1 MSYLNGDEAM
11 LIDSHIDLYA
21 MDHPE
26 LEEDISSK
34 YIIVCSSRYNKGET
48 LYYTGGTCGRYWS
61 LYRNNAVRMSL
72 GEAQRVISKVRLNN
86 PRIVKE

>member
-1 MSYLNGDEAM
+1 MSYLNGDEAT

-26 LEEDISSK
+26 LENDISPK

-61 LYRNNAVRMSL
+61 LYANNAVRLSL
-72 GEAQRVISKVRLNN
+72 DEAKRAVSNLKFNN

>member
-1 MSYLNGDEAM
+1 MCYVNGDEAM
-11 LIDSHIDLYA
+11 LIESHNDLYA
-21 MDHPE
+21 LDHPNN
-26 LEEDISSK
+26 EEKVSSK
-34 YIIVCSSRYNKGET
+34 YIIICNSRYNRGET